1 MILIISLQL
10 SWLSISDD
18 RCRIYTYMRKHNHM
32 YWHHRFNQDH
42 PVHAYLPTTRLHA
55 VVTWTPSIHRGP
67 RNRPRRHS
75 RHAPMRV
82 LLHFILAY
90 SHHLCSPTYPTRR
103 KLWPRRWR
111 VVEPRPR
118 LEFHATPCLLQHAP
132 RLTSCARILQ
142 FHSFLPLLASL
153 ISCRHFSTRC
163 CAPHCFFVGTMVQ
176 YVWDTRFKVF

>member
-1 MILIISLQL
+1 MQL
-10 SWLSISDD
+10 SWPSISND
-18 RCRIYTYMRKHNHM
+18 RCR
-32 YWHHRFNQDH
+32 
-42 PVHAYLPTTRLHA
+42 VHVHSQTHLRSYLYVTIVIIGLIKITLYLPTTRLHT
-55 VVTWTPSIHRGP
+55 VVSWTPSIHRGP

-118 LEFHATPCLLQHAP
+118 LEFHATPCLLQHDWPAA
-132 RLTSCARILQ
+132 LVSC
-142 FHSFLPLLASL
+142 SL
-153 ISCRHFSTRC
+153 ILS
-163 CAPHCFFVGTMVQ
+163 
-176 YVWDTRFKVF
+176 

>member
-1 MILIISLQL
+1 MKQMSSYMRNHKSYVTIGIIGLIKITL
-10 SWLSISDD
+10 
-18 RCRIYTYMRKHNHM
+18 CMRIYLRCTY
-32 YWHHRFNQDH
+32 
-42 PVHAYLPTTRLHA
+42 

-118 LEFHATPCLLQHAP
+118 LEFHATPC
-132 RLTSCARILQ
+132 TSCNTRRDWPAA
-142 FHSFLPLLASL
+142 LLSSL
-153 ISCRHFSTRC
+153 ILSYLS
-163 CAPHCFFVGTMVQ
+163 
-176 YVWDTRFKVF
+176 